1 MTSRVLYF
9 DIPPYRLSGTVYGV
23 LLNHRPALEALG
35 ESVLQAP
42 YKGAPKAP
50 VLYLKPR
57 NTVSAHGQ
65 TVALPAGA
73 PAFQVGASL
82 GMVIGRTACKV
93 PQQSALD
100 YLAGYV
106 AICDL
111 SVPHDSYYR
120 PSLRFKAVDGSC
132 VMGPSV
138 TPRASVANPDVL
150 GVRVL
155 VDGNLA
161 QSTASSGMVRP
172 AAQLIS
178 DVTEFMTL
186 APGDVLMLGV
196 AHGAP
201 LARAGQHIAVE
212 IEGLARLE
220 AQLGIHAS

>member
-1 MTSRVLYF
+1 MTSPILQF

-35 ESVLQAP
+35 ESVLNAP
-42 YKGAPKAP
+42 YKGAPRAP
-50 VLYLKPR
+50 VLYMKPR
-57 NTVSAHGQ
+57 NTLSAHGQ
-65 TVALPAGA
+65 TVALPAIA
-73 PAFQVGASL
+73 TAFQVGASL

-93 PQQSALD
+93 PPQSALD
-100 YLAGYV
+100 YVAGYIAV
-106 AICDL
+106 CDL
-111 SVPHDSYYR
+111 SVPHDSFYR

-132 VMGPSV
+132 VIGPCV
-138 TPRASVANPDVL
+138 VPRNAVANPDAL

-155 VDGNLA
+155 IDGKPA
-161 QSTASSGMVRP
+161 QSTTSSGMLRP
-172 AAQLIS
+172 AAQLLA

-196 AHGAP
+196 AHDAP

-220 AQLGIHAS
+220 AQLGVHAS